1 MPNNSETG
9 VDRIRA
15 SNGRLI
21 IENVS
26 LKRLI
31 GMAYGVPD
39 GRDYLFSGPEWLK
52 SRNFDVNAIFP
63 PDSTNTEMLLMLQK
77 LLDERFHLK
86 FHRETKEFTAY
97 ALVVAKGGSK
107 LHASMMQGGAY
118 RFRAQGGH
126 ATGSQVTMAQ
136 LADRLS
142 RPDFQLDRPV
152 VDFTGLQGTFD
163 LTLDWRPVATQ
174 TEQMTDVSDN
184 PSLFEALQEQLR
196 LALERRR
203 IPLEVFVV
211 DQVNSVP
218 EGN

>member
-1 MPNNSETG
+1 M
-9 VDRIRA
+9 
-15 SNGRLI
+15 

-39 GRDYLFSGPEWLK
+39 GRDYLFSGPEWLN
-52 SRNFDVNAIFP
+52 STHFDVNATFS
-63 PDSTNTEMLLMLQK
+63 PDSTNEEMRLMLQQ

-107 LHASMMQGGAY
+107 LHASMTQGGAY
-118 RFRAQGGH
+118 RFRAQGGQ
-126 ATGSQVTMAQ
+126 AIGSQVTMGQ
-136 LADRLS
+136 FADRLS

-163 LTLDWRPVATQ
+163 LKLDWRPEATQ
-174 TEQMTDVSDN
+174 TEQLTDVSSN
-184 PSLFEALQEQLR
+184 PSLFEALQEELG

-211 DQVNSVP
+211 DHVNSVP
-218 EGN
+218 AGN